1 MIIVLVPYCI
11 YCSWHLTDKANF
23 CFNSDTSLAKEHT
36 MGSRGFDSL
45 QSLDQIFYLAPLN
58 QAVTK
63 SPCLLHYQMTNPGKK
78 SENNPMILL
87 V

>member
-23 CFNSDTSLAKEHT
+23 CFNSDISLTKEHT
-36 MGSRGFDSL
+36 MESRGFDSL
-45 QSLDQIFYLAPLN
+45 QSLDQIFYLAPPN

-63 SPCLLHYQMTNPGKK
+63 SPVYCIIKSLTLEKK
-78 SENNPMILL
+78 ARTIP
-87 V
+87 